1 MNYSLILDLPR
12 LENFVET
19 FLPDLKREEMFL
31 ITLFARKKYCPSL
44 KIGDKTC
51 LKRLTANKKNLISKI
66 RQMECAMGSYVTQHN
81 EPIPQEAL
89 AVYITVNPRNLE
101 KAAINGTKALLNLIT
116 KTYTDYN
123 PHQIVLSEI
132 QKAQARSV
140 FVDFDFDA
148 PYTEDFLD
156 RLKDNLNPN
165 CYNILI
171 TKNGFHV
178 LVRPQL
184 VDAKFQKTWFS
195 YLNLM
200 PECDVTGDSLIPI
213 PGCSQGN
220 FNPYLLMS

>member
-1 MNYSLILDLPR
+1 M
-12 LENFVET
+12 
-19 FLPDLKREEMFL
+19 KFL
-31 ITLFARKKYCPSL
+31 INKFIFRYKDVLICSDEGDNIFVLFHILTSEKVDPAYAPS
-44 KIGDKTC
+44 
-51 LKRLTANKKNLISKI
+51 
-66 RQMECAMGSYVTQHN
+66 
-81 EPIPQEAL
+81 
-89 AVYITVNPRNLE
+89 
-101 KAAINGTKALLNLIT
+101 
-116 KTYTDYN
+116 
-123 PHQIVLSEI
+123 
-132 QKAQARSV
+132 
-140 FVDFDFDA
+140 DA

-220 FNPYLLMS
+220 FNPYLLMA